1 MKIAYTIVIA
11 AVSEVEQGVE
21 NLWKRGRSNGR
32 RGYPNFGR
40 YMSKNTFKRGK
51 VTRGKELHH
60 AGLLLNKV
68 KTEMVV
74 TMIATIVEVRSVTRG
89 KVTRG
94 EELHHAGLLP
104 IINSFVTRWQG
115 LKKPTMLIAFC
126 CIINH

>member
-1 MKIAYTIVIA
+1 MSIRWVKMKIYA
-11 AVSEVEQGVE
+11 AVNMCVRSHFPKMVRLTYIPRRKCIPNESEYGDNEVRLVAC
-21 NLWKRGRSNGR
+21 
-32 RGYPNFGR
+32 
-40 YMSKNTFKRGK
+40 GK

-74 TMIATIVEVRSVTRG
+74 TTITTIVEVRSVTRG

-104 IINSFVTRWQG
+104 IINSFVTR
-115 LKKPTMLIAFC
+115 
-126 CIINH
+126 

>member
-1 MKIAYTIVIA
+1 MCAPSHFPKMVRLTYIPRRKCIPNE
-11 AVSEVEQGVE
+11 SEDGEDEVRLVA
-21 NLWKRGRSNGR
+21 
-32 RGYPNFGR
+32 
-40 YMSKNTFKRGK
+40 RGK

-94 EELHHAGLLP
+94 EELNHAGLLP
-104 IINSFVTRWQG
+104 IINSFVIR
-115 LKKPTMLIAFC
+115 
-126 CIINH
+126 